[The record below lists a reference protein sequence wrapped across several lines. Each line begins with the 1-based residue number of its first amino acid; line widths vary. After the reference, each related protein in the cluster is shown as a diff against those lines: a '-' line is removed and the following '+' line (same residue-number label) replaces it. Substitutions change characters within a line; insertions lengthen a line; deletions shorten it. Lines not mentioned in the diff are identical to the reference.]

1 MKSVFDRI
9 KNGLKKTREKLQQ
22 FLQSEK
28 VEDLEAALLGADVGV
43 KATTYLMEKVK
54 GAGNKTE
61 ILKKE
66 IANLLETTSG
76 VPEAL
81 RGTASSR
88 KPKIIMIVGVNGS
101 GKTTT
106 VGKLAYQLKQ
116 KGKSVLIAA
125 SDTYR
130 DAAVSQLKVWADRAQ
145 VEIVT
150 SERGQDAAAVAYDAV
165 KKAYAKELDIILVD
179 TAGRL
184 HTRKDLM
191 EEAKKI
197 KRTITK
203 LKPNAPEEIWLV
215 LDATVGQNGIV
226 QANTFNQ
233 ELGLTGIIV
242 TKIDGTAKG
251 GIIISIASELKL
263 PIKYLGIGEGLE
275 DLEEFSAQAFA
286 EALIYN

>member
-54 GAGNKTE
+54 GAGDKTE

-66 IANLLETTSG
+66 ITNLLEP
-76 VPEAL
+76 PEAVP
-81 RGTASSR
+81 RSASGI
-88 KPKIIMIVGVNGS
+88 KPEIIMVVGVNGS

-116 KGKSVLIAA
+116 KGKNVLIAA

-130 DAAVSQLKVWADRAQ
+130 DAAASQLKVWADRAQ

-150 SERGQDAAAVAYDAV
+150 SERGQDAAAVAYEAI

-203 LKPNAPEEIWLV
+203 LKPTAPEEIWLV

-226 QANTFNQ
+226 QANAFNQ

-251 GIIISIASELKL
+251 GIILSIASELKL

-286 EALIYN
+286 EALIQD

>member
-9 KNGLKKTREKLQQ
+9 KTGLKKTREKLQK

-28 VEDLEAALLGADVGV
+28 VEDLEAALLGADIGV

-54 GAGNKTE
+54 GAGDKTE

-66 IANLLETTSG
+66 IANLLETTCGPPQAAESSTK
-76 VPEAL
+76 PE
-81 RGTASSR
+81 
-88 KPKIIMIVGVNGS
+88 IIMIVGVNGS
-101 GKTTT
+101 GKTST

-130 DAAVSQLKVWADRAQ
+130 DAAASQLKVWADRAQ
-145 VEIVT
+145 VEIIT
-150 SERGQDAAAVAYDAV
+150 SERGQDAAAVAYDAI

-203 LKPNAPEEIWLV
+203 LKPTAPEEIWLV

-286 EALIYN
+286 EALIQD